1 MPALQ
6 AAVLRSYDC
15 LAKGDLH
22 HPLRLGGVANKTDY
36 LLFGTKE
43 MLPTNVTFMD
53 SQTVGAAFP
62 KLDTMRWQILF
73 CQRIHVTLAILLQG
87 RNSKA
92 Y

>member
-36 LLFGTKE
+36 QLFGTKE

-53 SQTVGAAFP
+53 SQTGGAAFP
-62 KLDTMRWQILF
+62 KLDTMRWQIFLPAYSCNF
-73 CQRIHVTLAILLQG
+73 GHSVTRTQF
-87 RNSKA
+87 
-92 Y
+92 